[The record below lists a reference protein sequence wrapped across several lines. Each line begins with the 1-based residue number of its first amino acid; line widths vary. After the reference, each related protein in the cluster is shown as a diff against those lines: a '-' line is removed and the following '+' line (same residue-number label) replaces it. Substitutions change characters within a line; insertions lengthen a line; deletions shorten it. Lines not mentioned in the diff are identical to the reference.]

1 VREIRYVAIA
11 DDLRRQV
18 TAGQLAAGAVL
29 PSEADLARAYAASRV
44 TVRKALELL
53 RREGLVDA
61 RQGFGW
67 FVPADRVRQTL
78 GPRSTIE
85 AALAEQ
91 GREPVRKV
99 LSFRFVDDE
108 LEVVRVNLADGQ
120 PFALVT
126 VWCPAEVGRRL
137 SPADVES
144 STFSDLLDVP
154 VASARQVI
162 RAAAAD
168 ERDAEVLGVPV
179 GSPLLVAERVSRG
192 AAGKQLLRS
201 ELRCEENGGRWLVLF
216 RLRKRLGIGIAPRG
230 EIHVPRG
237 AYAFEQRPER
247 LDGQQ
252 LALVK
257 VLGRHRGPGSQR
269 RSCAE
274 IVREHGDGLEG
285 QNGGRHPRLNKAAC

>member
-18 TAGQLAAGAVL
+18 AAGDLAAGAVL
-29 PSEADLARAYAASRV
+29 PSEAELAGAYAVSRV

-53 RREGLVDA
+53 RAEGLIDA

-78 GPRSTIE
+78 APLSTIE
-85 AALAEQ
+85 AALVGQ

-99 LSFRFVDDE
+99 LTFRFTEHEGREV

-137 SPADVES
+137 SPQDVES
-144 STFSDLLDVP
+144 STFYDLLPVP

-162 RAAAAD
+162 RAAAAGD
-168 ERDAEVLGVPV
+168 RDAEVLGVPA
-179 GSPLLVAERVSRG
+179 GSPLLVAERVSR
-192 AAGKQLLRS
+192 AADGDELLRS
-201 ELRCEENGGRWLVLF
+201 EHRFPAHLTEFVF
-216 RLRKRLGIGIAPRG
+216 
-230 EIHVPRG
+230 
-237 AYAFEQRPER
+237 
-247 LDGQQ
+247 DGT
-252 LALVK
+252 
-257 VLGRHRGPGSQR
+257 
-269 RSCAE
+269 
-274 IVREHGDGLEG
+274 
-285 QNGGRHPRLNKAAC
+285 